1 MYYCL
6 EALHSDYIFNLL
18 NATTTFGDN
27 FVVMAVHM
35 IAFPPFL
42 MRMLNKQSKR
52 ICYGWEIPYSIFFG

>member
-1 MYYCL
+1 MCYCL

-42 MRMLNKQSKR
+42 MRMLNKQSKQ
-52 ICYGWEIPYSIFFG
+52 ICYGLEIPYSIFFG